1 MLAVEKERPPPP
13 LVVQL
18 SAREREV
25 LSNAAL
31 GSSNKEI
38 AHTLGLA
45 HSTVRVLLTRAAR
58 KLGASNR
65 PQLKWAFFAFN
76 SSCNGSPAESKPT

>member
-1 MLAVEKERPPPP
+1 MLAVEKERPPP

-31 GSSNKEI
+31 GWSNKEI

-65 PQLKWAFFAFN
+65 PQLIQRFTALRRE
-76 SSCNGSPAESKPT
+76 AEPDRTEAL